1 MKTGKQEEDKRMSEQ
16 KNMNEWNE
24 TTNENGQMDR
34 AGNGTETVNY
44 EYDANYSA
52 TSNVQEAPKER
63 VVLGIIG
70 AFAGTLIGAV
80 CIVLLGQWGYI
91 ASISGVIMGFCA
103 LKGYQIL
110 GKGFS
115 VKAIVICAVLMIVMV
130 YLSNWATYALLVAE
144 VYEVDAITS
153 FMSVPMLLSEGA
165 IDSGMY
171 YKDLGMIYLF
181 TALGAVPTLK
191 DHFKR

>member
-1 MKTGKQEEDKRMSEQ
+1 MSEQ

-24 TTNENGQMDR
+24 TTNENGQMDS

-52 TSNVQEAPKER
+52 APNVQEAPKER

>member
-1 MKTGKQEEDKRMSEQ
+1 MSEQ

-52 TSNVQEAPKER
+52 APNVQEAPKER

-110 GKGFS
+110 DKGFS
-115 VKAIVICAVLMIVMV
+115 VKAIVICAVLMIVM
-130 YLSNWATYALLVAE
+130 SLLKLWRIP
-144 VYEVDAITS
+144 AI
-153 FMSVPMLLSEGA
+153 V
-165 IDSGMY
+165 
-171 YKDLGMIYLF
+171 
-181 TALGAVPTLK
+181 AVPYMK
-191 DHFKR
+191 NSRE

>member
-24 TTNENGQMDR
+24 TTNENGQMDS

-52 TSNVQEAPKER
+52 APNVQEAPKER

-153 FMSVPMLLSEGA
+153 FRSVPMLLSEGA

>member
-1 MKTGKQEEDKRMSEQ
+1 
-16 KNMNEWNE
+16 MNEWNE
-24 TTNENGQMDR
+24 TTNENRQMDN

-52 TSNVQEAPKER
+52 APNVQEASKER

-115 VKAIVICAVLMIVMV
+115 VKAVVICAILMIVMV
-130 YLSNWATYALLVAE
+130 HMR
-144 VYEVDAITS
+144 
-153 FMSVPMLLSEGA
+153 F
-165 IDSGMY
+165 
-171 YKDLGMIYLF
+171 
-181 TALGAVPTLK
+181 
-191 DHFKR
+191 

>member
-1 MKTGKQEEDKRMSEQ
+1 
-16 KNMNEWNE
+16 MNEWNE
-24 TTNENGQMDR
+24 TTNENRQMDN

-44 EYDANYSA
+44 EYETNYSA
-52 TSNVQEAPKER
+52 APNVQEASKER